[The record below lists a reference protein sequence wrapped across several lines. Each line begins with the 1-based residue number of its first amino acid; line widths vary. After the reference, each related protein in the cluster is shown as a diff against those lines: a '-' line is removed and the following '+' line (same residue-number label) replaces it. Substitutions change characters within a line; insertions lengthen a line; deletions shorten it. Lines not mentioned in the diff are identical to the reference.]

1 MPFWPSTMSRMNPQ
15 KLLRDGVFGLVWLL
29 TLPSFAQLPQR
40 NLIVDMRHVEAGQDG
55 GYSVSTKPREALM
68 TAQAVNVRNG
78 EKASLNVSTTM
89 PMQWVQSVSVQS
101 AALSTSGASATNTG
115 GGVTN
120 GLVWL
125 EAGQSLQVQP
135 RWPGGKQPVRVD
147 IEVQSTHVA
156 PRSGTELPEQS
167 KSQLTTTVDLP
178 LGQWLTIAFSGSA
191 PQPGVYSSQS
201 AANSQRLLQ
210 IRVLAP

>member
-1 MPFWPSTMSRMNPQ
+1 MNHPRRNCITGLGLTC
-15 KLLRDGVFGLVWLL
+15 LLA
-29 TLPSFAQLPQR
+29 LPAYAQLPQR
-40 NLIVDMRHVEAGQDG
+40 NLIVDVRQVEAGNEG
-55 GYSVSTKPREALM
+55 GYSASTTREALM
-68 TAQAVNVRNG
+68 TAQTVSVRNG
-78 EKASLNVSTTM
+78 EKASFHVSKSM

-101 AALSTSGASATNTG
+101 ASMSAPGVSASNTG

-135 RWPGGKQPVRVD
+135 HWPGGKQPVRLD
-147 IEVQSTHVA
+147 IDVQSTSVGH
-156 PRSGTELPEQS
+156 RTGTELPDQS
-167 KSQLTTTVDLP
+167 KSQLVTTVNAP
-178 LGQWLTIAFSGSA
+178 LGQWVTVAISGSA
-191 PQPGVYSSQS
+191 PQAGVYSSQA

>member
-1 MPFWPSTMSRMNPQ
+1 MPRMNPQ
-15 KLLRDGVFGLVWLL
+15 RRFCTGLFGLACLL
-29 TLPSFAQLPQR
+29 ALPAVAQLPQR
-40 NLIVDMRHVEAGQDG
+40 NLIVDVRQVEAGSDG
-55 GYSVSTKPREALM
+55 GYSVSTQSREALM
-68 TAQAVNVRNG
+68 TAQTVNVRNG
-78 EKASLNVSTTM
+78 EKASLNVSKSM
-89 PMQWVQSVSVQS
+89 PMQWVQSVSVQNGTLS
-101 AALSTSGASATNTG
+101 ASGMSATNTS

-147 IEVQSTHVA
+147 IEAQSTHVA
-156 PRSGTELPEQS
+156 PRSGTELPDQT
-167 KSQLTTTVDLP
+167 KSQLTTSVNVP
-178 LGQWLTIAFSGSA
+178 LGQWLTIAISGSA
-191 PQPGVYSSQS
+191 PQAEVYSSQS

>member
-1 MPFWPSTMSRMNPQ
+1 MNPQ
-15 KLLRDGVFGLVWLL
+15 RRFCTGVFGLAWLL
-29 TLPSFAQLPQR
+29 TLPALAQLPQR
-40 NLIVDMRHVEAGQDG
+40 NLIVDVRQVEAGNEG
-55 GYSVSTKPREALM
+55 GYSVSTQARETLM
-68 TAQAVNVRNG
+68 AAQTVNVRNG
-78 EKASLNVSTTM
+78 EKASLNVSTSM

-101 AALSTSGASATNTG
+101 ASMAASGVSANNTG
-115 GGVTN
+115 GGVSN
-120 GLVWL
+120 DLVWL

-156 PRSGTELPEQS
+156 PRSGTELPDQT
-167 KSQLTTTVDLP
+167 KSQLTTTVNVP
-178 LGQWLTIAFSGSA
+178 LGQWLTIAISGSA
-191 PQPGVYSSQS
+191 PQAGVYRSQS

>member
-1 MPFWPSTMSRMNPQ
+1 MPRMNPQ
-15 KLLRDGVFGLVWLL
+15 RRFCTGLFGLAWLL
-29 TLPSFAQLPQR
+29 ALPALAQLPQR
-40 NLIVDMRHVEAGQDG
+40 NLIVDVRQVEAGSDG
-55 GYSVSTKPREALM
+55 GYSVSTQSREALM
-68 TAQAVNVRNG
+68 TAQTVSVRNG
-78 EKASLNVSTTM
+78 EKASLNVSKSM

-101 AALSTSGASATNTG
+101 ASMNASGVSVSNTG

-147 IEVQSTHVA
+147 IEVQSTNVA
-156 PRSGTELPEQS
+156 PRSGAELPNQS
-167 KSQLTTTVDLP
+167 KSQLTTTVNVP
-178 LGQWLTIAFSGSA
+178 LGQWLTVAISGSA
-191 PQPGVYSSQS
+191 PPAGVYSSQS
-201 AANSQRLLQ
+201 ASNSQRLLQ

>member
-1 MPFWPSTMSRMNPQ
+1 MARMNPQ
-15 KLLRDGVFGLVWLL
+15 KRLSLGLIGLACLLA
-29 TLPSFAQLPQR
+29 LPALAQLPQR
-40 NLIVDMRHVEAGQDG
+40 NLIVDVRQVEAGSDG
-55 GYSVSTKPREALM
+55 GYSVSTKSREALM
-68 TAQAVNVRNG
+68 TAQTVSVRNG
-78 EKASLNVSTTM
+78 EKASFHVSKSM

-101 AALSTSGASATNTG
+101 ASMAAPGVSASNTG

-135 RWPGGKQPVRVD
+135 HWPGGKQPVRLEID
-147 IEVQSTHVA
+147 VQSTSVGHRTGA
-156 PRSGTELPEQS
+156 ELPDQS
-167 KSQLTTTVDLP
+167 KSQLVTTVNAP
-178 LGQWLTIAFSGSA
+178 LGQWVTVAISGSA
-191 PQPGVYSSQS
+191 SQAGVYSSQT

>member
-1 MPFWPSTMSRMNPQ
+1 MNPQ
-15 KLLRDGVFGLVWLL
+15 RRFCTGVVGLVWLMAL
-29 TLPSFAQLPQR
+29 SANAQLPQR
-40 NLIVDMRHVEAGQDG
+40 NLIVDVRQVEAGSDG
-55 GYSVSTKPREALM
+55 GYSVSTKSREALM
-68 TAQAVNVRNG
+68 TAQTVSVRNG
-78 EKASLNVSTTM
+78 EKASFNVSKSM

-101 AALSTSGASATNTG
+101 ASISAPGVSASNTG

-135 RWPGGKQPVRVD
+135 HWPGGKQPVRLD
-147 IEVQSTHVA
+147 IDVQSTNVGHRTGA
-156 PRSGTELPEQS
+156 ELPDQS
-167 KSQLTTTVDLP
+167 KSQLVTTVNAP
-178 LGQWLTIAFSGSA
+178 LGQWVTVAISGSA
-191 PQPGVYSSQS
+191 PQAGVYSSQA

>member
-1 MPFWPSTMSRMNPQ
+1 MPRMNPQ
-15 KLLRDGVFGLVWLL
+15 RRFCTAVFGLAWLL
-29 TLPSFAQLPQR
+29 ALPALAQLPQR
-40 NLIVDMRHVEAGQDG
+40 NLIVDVRQVEAGSDG
-55 GYSVSTKPREALM
+55 GYSVSTQSREALM
-68 TAQAVNVRNG
+68 TAQTVSVRNG
-78 EKASLNVSTTM
+78 EKASLNVSKSM
-89 PMQWVQSVSVQS
+89 PMQWVQSVSVQNS
-101 AALSTSGASATNTG
+101 TLSSSGMSATNTG

-147 IEVQSTHVA
+147 IEVQSTSVA
-156 PRSGTELPEQS
+156 PRSGTELPDQT
-167 KSQLTTTVDLP
+167 KSQLTTTVNAP
-178 LGQWLTIAFSGSA
+178 LGQWVTMAISGSA
-191 PQPGVYSSQS
+191 PQPGVYSSQA

>member
-1 MPFWPSTMSRMNPQ
+1 
-15 KLLRDGVFGLVWLL
+15 VFGLAWLL
-29 TLPSFAQLPQR
+29 ALPALAQLPQR
-40 NLIVDMRHVEAGQDG
+40 NLIVDVRQVEAGSDA

-68 TAQAVNVRNG
+68 TAQTVSVRNG
-78 EKASLNVSTTM
+78 EKASLNVSKSM
-89 PMQWVQSVSVQS
+89 PMQWVQSVSVQNSTLS
-101 AALSTSGASATNTG
+101 ASGMSATNTG

-147 IEVQSTHVA
+147 IEVQSTSVA
-156 PRSGTELPEQS
+156 PRSGTELPDQT
-167 KSQLTTTVDLP
+167 KSQLTTTVNAP
-178 LGQWLTIAFSGSA
+178 LGQWVTMAISGSA
-191 PQPGVYSSQS
+191 PQPGVYSSQA